1 MNYLL
6 LLVILL
12 FSFSCSSRVV
22 DNKKAQQLTRSQS
35 ILQNIDSLI
44 AHDTLNINLDTQ
56 RVLPHNN
63 VGKLYDI
70 IAENEGA
77 DGGRILPLKKYAE
90 IYEKI
95 DVEDGDTIYVLD
107 HVYFRTESGMN
118 LKTYVFSSSES
129 YM

>member
-1 MNYLL
+1 M
-6 LLVILL
+6 
-12 FSFSCSSRVV
+12 

-77 DGGRILPLKKYAE
+77 DGGRILPLKKYA
-90 IYEKI
+90 
-95 DVEDGDTIYVLD
+95 
-107 HVYFRTESGMN
+107 
-118 LKTYVFSSSES
+118 
-129 YM
+129 

>member
-1 MNYLL
+1 M
-6 LLVILL
+6 
-12 FSFSCSSRVV
+12 

-77 DGGRILPLKKYAE
+77 DGGRTDAFEDLKRTGVVAE
-90 IYEKI
+90 QDSKMRKVA
-95 DVEDGDTIYVLD
+95 DQHL
-107 HVYFRTESGMN
+107 RS
-118 LKTYVFSSSES
+118 
-129 YM
+129 